1 MHALMRPRIAIVAL
15 VYALAVTFTVTAYW
29 LYLPQLTII
38 FDRGWGT
45 TQTKGGG
52 PVVVETYP
60 GDTGAAELRPGDE
73 VVALDGESVGG
84 SDFELERAYRRVEP
98 GRPYRMTVRREGGS
112 REFTLRTRPTPV
124 TETLLSARTLVVLFY
139 SFSFLCVGLVVFL
152 LRPEDKRALLLSLCF
167 AALGAS
173 WAIPYLDDTSPAALR
188 ALMAFGYC
196 LKPFF
201 PIFLLHLFLVFP
213 RPLALLGRRPRLEA
227 YVYLPCVL
235 LTLTVNAYLAYL
247 FLTDV
252 RAFFTFAALHAGVF
266 AVGALTMLAYLLAC
280 LVALVAQYR
289 AADLVS
295 KRKLRIILAGCLA
308 GFAPALVFFTTMALV
323 RLWRNDVGAPSW
335 LFTSVN
341 FLQMLVPVAFA
352 YAIVRHQV
360 IPVSLIVRRSV
371 QYLLAK
377 NALRVLLL
385 LPVAG
390 LVLSV
395 ALAPE
400 RSVADILLRN
410 STYFYALAVAAVA
423 TGLVFRR
430 GLNEWVDRKFFR
442 EQFDQEKI
450 LRGLVEEVKGLDS
463 IAEMS
468 RRVSEQVERAVHPES
483 VHLFYRGGRAGA
495 LTLSY
500 TSGGAPP
507 AGQEL
512 RIPEDS
518 QLLRL
523 MELQGGA
530 QDFPFPPKTRLPQGE
545 KDWLTSLGTRLVVPM
560 TGTDERLTGLFLL
573 GGKKSEVPYTARDR
587 ELLESVASQI
597 AIVYEN
603 VRLKEGAREDRRVRH
618 EVLSRFEG
626 RGVNLL
632 KECPACGRCYDST
645 AVRCE
650 TDGAELQLTLPVECT
665 VEGRY
670 RLERLVGRG
679 GMGAVYEAT
688 HLKLQA
694 RVAVK
699 ILSGRLFGDDA
710 ALRRFGRE
718 ARSLARLG
726 QHPNIVAVH
735 DYGELQTEGAFL
747 VMDFIEGESLA
758 SLLRRERKLEP
769 ARAAELFRQV
779 LEGVGAAHRAG
790 IVHRDLKPENILVTN
805 AEGGNA
811 LPAEGGSSRP
821 RVRLLDFGLAKVLRA
836 EVGEAA
842 QTMTAPGLV
851 MGTFG
856 YMPPEQLSGGEV
868 DERSDLF
875 SVAVCCAEA
884 LTGERPFRGRT
895 PLELL
900 HSMGRE
906 DFRLAGDAPEVRH
919 LADALRR
926 ALAADPARRYATAEE
941 MRSELINALRAC
953 PPLPSAEEPA
963 VDADTVMLPDGA
975 RRL

>member
-1 MHALMRPRIAIVAL
+1 MRTRIFIVVTL
-15 VYALAVTFTVTAYW
+15 YALAVTFTVAAYR
-29 LYLPQLTII
+29 LYMPQMSLIL
-38 FDRGWGT
+38 DRGWGT
-45 TQTKGGG
+45 VQTERGG
-52 PVVVETYP
+52 PVVKELHAESP
-60 GDTGAAELRPGDE
+60 DAAKLLLGDE
-73 VVALDGESVGG
+73 VVAVNGESVEG
-84 SDFELERAYRRVEP
+84 SDFKMERIYRGTTP
-98 GRPYRMTVRREGGS
+98 GEPYRLTVRRGGEL
-112 REFTLRTRPTPV
+112 REVEMRAHV
-124 TETLLSARTLVVLFY
+124 TTAAEALLAPRVFVAYLY
-139 SFSFLCVGLVVFL
+139 SLSFLAVGLAVFL
-152 LRPEDKRALLLSLCF
+152 LRPGDKHALLLSLCF
-167 AALGAS
+167 AALGES
-173 WAIPYLDDTSPAALR
+173 WAVPFLDNTSPVPLR
-188 ALMAFGYC
+188 ALMVFGYL

-201 PIFLLHLFLVFP
+201 AAFLLHLFLVFP
-213 RPLALLGRRPRLEA
+213 RPLALLTRHPRLEF
-227 YVYLPCVL
+227 YLYAPCVL
-235 LTLTVNAYLAYL
+235 LTVTLNAYMGYL
-247 FLTDV
+247 FLKDV
-252 RAFFTFAALHAGVF
+252 EGFYGFAERNGGMFVF
-266 AVGALTMLAYLLAC
+266 GSLLTLAYILAC
-280 LVALVAQYR
+280 LLALVAQYR
-289 AADLVS
+289 AADTVS
-295 KRKLRIILAGCLA
+295 KRKLRIILAGCLV
-308 GFAPALVFFTTMALV
+308 GFAPALVFFTFVALL
-323 RLWRNDVGAPSW
+323 RYARGDVGIPSG
-335 LFTSVN
+335 LFLSVN
-341 FLQMLVPVAFA
+341 VLQIFVPVSFA
-352 YAIVRHQV
+352 YAIARHQV

-410 STYFYALAVAAVA
+410 STYFYALAVVAVA

-430 GLNEWVDRKFFR
+430 RLNEWVDRKFFR
-442 EQFDQEKI
+442 EQYDQEKI
-450 LRGLVEEVKGLDS
+450 LRGLVDEVKGLDS

-483 VHLFYRGGRAGA
+483 VYLFYRGGRAGE

-500 TSGGAPP
+500 TSGGATS

-645 AVRCE
+645 AVRCDA
-650 TDGAELQLTLPVECT
+650 DGAELQLTLPVERT

-670 RLERLVGRG
+670 RLERLIGRG

-718 ARSLARLG
+718 ARALARLG

-758 SLLRRERKLEP
+758 SLLRRERRMEP
-769 ARAAELFRQV
+769 ARAAELFDQV
-779 LEGVGAAHRAG
+779 LEGVGAAHRAR

-805 AEGGNA
+805 AGGGNA
-811 LPAEGGSSRP
+811 SPAEVGSKVP

-836 EVGEAA
+836 EGGEAA

-906 DFRLAGDAPEVRH
+906 DFRLPGDAPESKR
-919 LADALRR
+919 LSDALRR
-926 ALAADPARRYATAEE
+926 ALAADPARRYTSAEE
-941 MRSELINALRAC
+941 MRSDLINALRAC
-953 PPLPSAEEPA
+953 PPLHAAEEPA
-963 VDADTVMLPDGA
+963 LDADTVMLPDGL

>member
-1 MHALMRPRIAIVAL
+1 VPA
-15 VYALAVTFTVTAYW
+15 
-29 LYLPQLTII
+29 
-38 FDRGWGT
+38 
-45 TQTKGGG
+45 
-52 PVVVETYP
+52 
-60 GDTGAAELRPGDE
+60 
-73 VVALDGESVGG
+73 
-84 SDFELERAYRRVEP
+84 
-98 GRPYRMTVRREGGS
+98 
-112 REFTLRTRPTPV
+112 
-124 TETLLSARTLVVLFY
+124 
-139 SFSFLCVGLVVFL
+139 SF
-152 LRPEDKRALLLSLCF
+152 AF
-167 AALGAS
+167 AAR
-173 WAIPYLDDTSPAALR
+173 YAAL
-188 ALMAFGYC
+188 
-196 LKPFF
+196 
-201 PIFLLHLFLVFP
+201 
-213 RPLALLGRRPRLEA
+213 
-227 YVYLPCVL
+227 
-235 LTLTVNAYLAYL
+235 
-247 FLTDV
+247 
-252 RAFFTFAALHAGVF
+252 F
-266 AVGALTMLAYLLAC
+266 AVGSLLMLAYMLAC
-280 LVALVAQYR
+280 LVALVLQYR
-289 AADLVS
+289 AADVVS

-308 GFAPALVFFTTMALV
+308 GFAPALVFFTTVALL
-323 RLWRNDVGAPSW
+323 RLWRRGASVPSG

-341 FLQMLVPVAFA
+341 FLQILVPVSFA

-360 IPVSLIVRRSV
+360 IPVSLIVRRSI

-390 LVLSV
+390 LVLSI
-395 ALAPE
+395 ALDPS

-423 TGLVFRR
+423 LGLVFRR
-430 GLNEWVDRKFFR
+430 RLNEWVDRKFFR
-442 EQFDQEKI
+442 EQYDQEKI
-450 LRGLVEEVKGLDS
+450 LRGLVDEVKGLDS
-463 IAEMS
+463 MAEMS

-483 VHLFYRGGRAGA
+483 VYLFYRGSGRGE
-495 LTLSY
+495 LTPSY
-500 TSGGAPP
+500 TSGGAPS

-518 QLLRL
+518 QLPRL

-560 TGTDERLTGLFLL
+560 TGTDERLAGLFLL

-603 VRLKEGAREDRRVRH
+603 VRLKETAREDRRVRH

-632 KECPACGRCYDST
+632 KECGTCGRCYDAT
-645 AVRCE
+645 ATRCE
-650 TDGAELQLTLPVECT
+650 ADGAELQLTLPVERT

-688 HLKLQA
+688 HLGLRS

-699 ILSGRLFGDDA
+699 ILSWRLFGDDS

-718 ARSLARLG
+718 ARALARLG

-758 SLLRRERKLEP
+758 SLLKRERRLEP
-769 ARAAELFRQV
+769 DRAALIFDQV
-779 LEGVGAAHRAG
+779 LEGVGAAHRTG
-790 IVHRDLKPENILVTN
+790 IIHRDLKPENIFVSR
-805 AEGGNA
+805 AEGGGVA
-811 LPAEGGSSRP
+811 P
-821 RVRLLDFGLAKVLRA
+821 RVRLLDFGLAKVLRPEA
-836 EVGEAA
+836 GEAG
-842 QTMTAPGLV
+842 TMTTPGVV

-884 LTGERPFRGRT
+884 LTGERPFRRRT
-895 PLELL
+895 PVELL
-900 HSMGRE
+900 HSMERE
-906 DFRLAGDAPEVRH
+906 GFRLPGDAPGVRR
-919 LADALRR
+919 LNDALRR
-926 ALAADPARRYATAEE
+926 ALAASPTRRYASAEE
-941 MRSELINALRAC
+941 MQSELVAALRAC
-953 PPLPSAEEPA
+953 HPLTPPDEPA
-963 VDADTVMLPDGA
+963 LDADTVMLPKRPA
-975 RRL
+975 PSV

>member
-1 MHALMRPRIAIVAL
+1 MRPRIVIVAL
-15 VYALAVTFTVTAYW
+15 VYALAVAFTVTAYW
-29 LYLPQLTII
+29 LYLPQLTLIY
-38 FDRGWGT
+38 DRGWGT
-45 TQTKGGG
+45 AQRGGG
-52 PVVVETYP
+52 APVVVELYP
-60 GDTGAAELRPGDE
+60 GNPDTAVLRVGDE
-73 VVALDGESVGG
+73 VVALDGESIEG
-84 SDFELERAYRRVEP
+84 SDFKLERAYRRVKRDE
-98 GRPYRMTVRREGGS
+98 PYRMTVRREGEL
-112 REFTLRTRPTPV
+112 REVTLRARQTPLAD
-124 TETLLSARTLVVLFY
+124 TLLSPSTLVILIY
-139 SFSFLCVGLVVFL
+139 SLSFLGVGLVVFL
-152 LRPEDKRALLLSLCF
+152 LRPGDKHALLLSLCF

-173 WAIPYLDDTSPAALR
+173 WALPYLDETSPLGLR

-201 PIFLLHLFLVFP
+201 PVFLLHLFLVFP
-213 RPLALLGRRPRLEA
+213 RPLALLGRRPRVEF
-227 YVYLPCVL
+227 YVYLPCL
-235 LTLTVNAYLAYL
+235 LVNLLLDVPLSYF

-252 RAFFTFAALHAGVF
+252 PGFAAFAERYGALF
-266 AVGALTMLAYLLAC
+266 AVSGLLILAYLLAC
-280 LVALVAQYR
+280 LVTLVAQYR
-289 AADLVS
+289 AADLVA
-295 KRKLRIILAGCLA
+295 KRKLRIILAGCLV
-308 GFAPALVFFTTMALV
+308 GFAPALVFFTTMALL
-323 RLWRNDVGAPSW
+323 RLWRGDVGVPTG

-341 FLQMLVPVAFA
+341 LLQILVPVSFA
-352 YAIVRHQV
+352 YAIIRHQV

-377 NALRVLLL
+377 NALRALLV

-390 LVLSV
+390 LLLSI
-395 ALAPE
+395 ALDPH
-400 RSVADILLRN
+400 RSVADVLLRN
-410 STYFYALAVAAVA
+410 STLFYALAVAAVA
-423 TGLVFRR
+423 LGLVFRR
-430 GLNEWVDRKFFR
+430 RLNEWVDRKFFR
-442 EQFDQEKI
+442 EHYNQEKI
-450 LRGLVEEVKGLDS
+450 LRGLVDDIRGLDS
-463 IAEMS
+463 MAEMS
-468 RRVSEQVERAVHPES
+468 RHVSEQVERAVHPES
-483 VHLFYRGGRAGA
+483 VYLFYRGGRAGEMS
-495 LTLSY
+495 LSY
-500 TSGGAPP
+500 TSGGATS
-507 AGQEL
+507 ARQEL

-523 MELQGGA
+523 VELQGGA

-545 KDWLTSLGTRLVVPM
+545 KDWLTALGTRLVVPM
-560 TGTDERLTGLFLL
+560 TGTDERLVGLFLL

-632 KECPACGRCYDST
+632 KECGTCGRCYDAT
-645 AVRCE
+645 ATRCDRE
-650 TDGAELQLTLPVECT
+650 GSELQLSLPVERT

-688 HLKLQA
+688 HLGLRS

-699 ILSGRLFGDDA
+699 ILSGRLFGDNA
-710 ALRRFGRE
+710 ALGRFARE
-718 ARSLARLG
+718 ARALARLG

-758 SLLRRERKLEP
+758 SLLKRERKVEP

-790 IVHRDLKPENILVTN
+790 IVHRDLKPENILVSR
-805 AEGGNA
+805 AEGGDA
-811 LPAEGGSSRP
+811 ATP
-821 RVRLLDFGLAKVLRA
+821 RVRLLDFGLAKVLRP
-836 EVGEAA
+836 EGGEA
-842 QTMTAPGLV
+842 QTMTTPGLV

-868 DERSDLF
+868 DCRADLF
-875 SVAVCCAEA
+875 SVGVMCAEA

-900 HSMGRE
+900 NAMERE
-906 DFRLAGDAPEVRH
+906 GFRLPGDTPEVKR
-919 LADALRR
+919 LSEALRR
-926 ALAADPARRYATAEE
+926 ALAAEPARRYATAEE
-941 MRSELINALRAC
+941 MQSELIAALRAC
-953 PPLPSAEEPA
+953 PPAPA
-963 VDADTVMLPDGA
+963 PAAPALDADTVMLPDGV
-975 RRL
+975 RRT

>member
-1 MHALMRPRIAIVAL
+1 
-15 VYALAVTFTVTAYW
+15 
-29 LYLPQLTII
+29 
-38 FDRGWGT
+38 
-45 TQTKGGG
+45 
-52 PVVVETYP
+52 
-60 GDTGAAELRPGDE
+60 
-73 VVALDGESVGG
+73 VGRD
-84 SDFELERAYRRVEP
+84 DFRLERLYHHTKP
-98 GRPYRMTVRREGGS
+98 GEPYRMTLS
-112 REFTLRTRPTPV
+112 RDGQPLEVELRARVTPAADVILSPTALV
-124 TETLLSARTLVVLFY
+124 TILY
-139 SFSFLCVGLVVFL
+139 SLSFLSVGLAVFL
-152 LRPEDKRALLLSLCF
+152 LRPADKHALLLSLCF
-167 AALGAS
+167 AALGES
-173 WAIPYLDDTSPAALR
+173 WAVPFLPFLDEHASVLLR
-188 ALMAFGYC
+188 ALMAFGFC

-201 PIFLLHLFLVFP
+201 AVFMLHLFLIFP
-213 RPLALLGRRPRLEA
+213 RPLARGPRTEWL
-227 YVYLPCVL
+227 VYLPCLL
-235 LTLTVNAYLAYL
+235 LTCPVNLYLSYL

-252 RAFFTFAALHAGVF
+252 RSFVEFTAQSPVLLGAGSLV
-266 AVGALTMLAYLLAC
+266 VLAYMLAC

-295 KRKLRIILAGCLA
+295 KRKLRIILAGCIA
-308 GFAPALVFFTTMALV
+308 GFAPALVFFTARAIV
-323 RLWRNDVGAPSW
+323 RIARGTGAAPTW
-335 LFTSVN
+335 LFVSVN
-341 FLQMLVPVAFA
+341 LLQILVPVSFA
-352 YAIVRHQV
+352 YAMAKHQV
-360 IPVSLIVRRSV
+360 IPVSLIVRRSI

-395 ALAPE
+395 ALDPS

-442 EQFDQEKI
+442 EQYDREKI
-450 LRGLVEEVKGLDS
+450 LRGLVDDIKGLDS
-463 IAEMS
+463 MAEMS
-468 RRVSEQVERAVHPES
+468 RRVSEEVERAIHPES
-483 VHLFYRGGRAGA
+483 VYLFYREGERGELS
-495 LTLSY
+495 LTY
-500 TSGGAPP
+500 TSGGG
-507 AGQEL
+507 AGAAQEL

-530 QDFPFPPKTRLPQGE
+530 QDYPFPPKTRLPQGE

-560 TGTDERLTGLFLL
+560 TGTDDRLTGLFLL

-587 ELLESVASQI
+587 ELLESVAAQI

-603 VRLKEGAREDRRVRH
+603 VRLKESAREDRRVRS

-632 KECPACGRCYDST
+632 KECPRCGLCFDST
-645 AVRCE
+645 AARCDRE
-650 TDGAELQLTLPVECT
+650 GAELQLTLPVERT
-665 VEGRY
+665 IEGRY

-688 HLKLQA
+688 HLKLKS

-699 ILSGRLFGDDA
+699 ILSGRLFGDEG
-710 ALRRFGRE
+710 ALRRFERE

-758 SLLRRERKLEP
+758 ATLRRERKLKP
-769 ARAAELFRQV
+769 ARAAEIFEQV

-790 IVHRDLKPENILVTN
+790 IVHRDLKPENIPV
-805 AEGGNA
+805 
-811 LPAEGGSSRP
+811 SRGDGAGRE
-821 RVRLLDFGLAKVLRA
+821 RVRLLDFGLAKHVRA
-836 EVGEAA
+836 ELNEA
-842 QTMTAPGLV
+842 QTVTTPGVV

-856 YMPPEQLSGGEV
+856 YMSPEQLSGGDV

-875 SVAVCCAEA
+875 SAGVVAAEA
-884 LTGERPFRGRT
+884 IAGERPFKGRT
-895 PLELL
+895 LLEILN
-900 HSMGRE
+900 SMERDE
-906 DFRLAGDAPEVRH
+906 FTLDA
-919 LADALRR
+919 
-926 ALAADPARRYATAEE
+926 
-941 MRSELINALRAC
+941 ALRAC
-953 PPLPSAEEPA
+953 PPPAEPA
-963 VDADTVMLPDGA
+963 PDADTVMLLDRTKVKG
-975 RRL
+975 

>member
-1 MHALMRPRIAIVAL
+1 
-15 VYALAVTFTVTAYW
+15 
-29 LYLPQLTII
+29 
-38 FDRGWGT
+38 
-45 TQTKGGG
+45 
-52 PVVVETYP
+52 
-60 GDTGAAELRPGDE
+60 
-73 VVALDGESVGG
+73 
-84 SDFELERAYRRVEP
+84 
-98 GRPYRMTVRREGGS
+98 
-112 REFTLRTRPTPV
+112 
-124 TETLLSARTLVVLFY
+124 
-139 SFSFLCVGLVVFL
+139 
-152 LRPEDKRALLLSLCF
+152 
-167 AALGAS
+167 
-173 WAIPYLDDTSPAALR
+173 
-188 ALMAFGYC
+188 
-196 LKPFF
+196 
-201 PIFLLHLFLVFP
+201 
-213 RPLALLGRRPRLEA
+213 
-227 YVYLPCVL
+227 
-235 LTLTVNAYLAYL
+235 
-247 FLTDV
+247 
-252 RAFFTFAALHAGVF
+252 
-266 AVGALTMLAYLLAC
+266 
-280 LVALVAQYR
+280 
-289 AADLVS
+289 
-295 KRKLRIILAGCLA
+295 
-308 GFAPALVFFTTMALV
+308 
-323 RLWRNDVGAPSW
+323 
-335 LFTSVN
+335 
-341 FLQMLVPVAFA
+341 
-352 YAIVRHQV
+352 
-360 IPVSLIVRRSV
+360 
-371 QYLLAK
+371 
-377 NALRVLLL
+377 
-385 LPVAG
+385 
-390 LVLSV
+390 
-395 ALAPE
+395 
-400 RSVADILLRN
+400 
-410 STYFYALAVAAVA
+410 
-423 TGLVFRR
+423 
-430 GLNEWVDRKFFR
+430 
-442 EQFDQEKI
+442 
-450 LRGLVEEVKGLDS
+450 
-463 IAEMS
+463 
-468 RRVSEQVERAVHPES
+468 
-483 VHLFYRGGRAGA
+483 
-495 LTLSY
+495 
-500 TSGGAPP
+500 
-507 AGQEL
+507 
-512 RIPEDS
+512 
-518 QLLRL
+518 L

-530 QDFPFPPKTRLPQGE
+530 QDFPFPPKTRLPRGE

-645 AVRCE
+645 AARCE
-650 TDGAELQLTLPVECT
+650 REGAELQLSLPVERT

-688 HLKLQA
+688 HLALRA

-718 ARSLARLG
+718 ARALARLG

-758 SLLRRERKLEP
+758 SLLRRERRVEP

-790 IVHRDLKPENILVTN
+790 IVHRDLKPENILVSN
-805 AEGGNA
+805 GEVGDAS
-811 LPAEGGSSRP
+811 PAEGGSGRT

-836 EVGEAA
+836 EGVEAA

-900 HSMGRE
+900 NSMQHG
-906 DFRLAGDAPEVRH
+906 DFRLPGDAPEVKR
-919 LADALRR
+919 LSDALRR

-941 MRSELINALRAC
+941 MRAELTDALRAC
-953 PPLPSAEEPA
+953 PPLRAKEEPA
-963 VDADTVMLPDGA
+963 LDADTVMLPDGA

>member
-15 VYALAVTFTVTAYW
+15 VYALAVAFTAAAYW
-29 LYLPQLTII
+29 LYLPQLTLI

-45 TQTKGGG
+45 TQRGGG
-52 PVVVETYP
+52 PTIVELYP
-60 GDTGAAELRPGDE
+60 GNSDSAALRVGDE
-73 VVALDGESVGG
+73 VVALDGESIEG
-84 SDFELERAYRRVEP
+84 SDFKLERLYRGVTP
-98 GRPYRMTVRREGGS
+98 GEPYRMTVRREGEL
-112 REFTLRTRPTPV
+112 REVSLRARPTPLMD
-124 TETLLSARTLVVLFY
+124 TLLSPRTLVVLVY
-139 SFSFLCVGLVVFL
+139 SLSFLGVGLVVFL
-152 LRPEDKRALLLSLCF
+152 LRPGDKHALLLSLCF

-173 WAIPYLDDTSPAALR
+173 WAIPYLDETSPVWLR
-188 ALMAFGYC
+188 ALMVFGYC
-196 LKPFF
+196 FKPYF
-201 PIFLLHLFLVFP
+201 PVFLLHLFLVFP
-213 RPLALLGRRPRLEA
+213 RPLALVRRRPRLEF
-227 YVYLPCVL
+227 YVYLPTLL
-235 LTLTVNAYLAYL
+235 LTVTFDTFLIYL
-247 FLTDV
+247 FLTDAL
-252 RAFFTFAALHAGVF
+252 AFYAFVERHTGPILFGGL
-266 AVGALTMLAYLLAC
+266 LLLAYLLAC
-280 LVALVAQYR
+280 LVALVLQYR

-308 GFAPALVFFTTMALV
+308 GFAPALVFFTTMALIT
-323 RLWRNDVGAPSW
+323 LWRGDVGVPSG
-335 LFTSVN
+335 LYTSVN
-341 FLQMLVPVAFA
+341 LLQILVPVSFA

-360 IPVSLIVRRSV
+360 IPVSLIVRRSI

-390 LVLSV
+390 LMLSI
-395 ALAPE
+395 ALDPH
-400 RSVADILLRN
+400 RSVADVLLRN

-423 TGLVFRR
+423 LGLVFRR
-430 GLNEWVDRKFFR
+430 SLNEWVDRKFFR
-442 EQFDQEKI
+442 EHYNQEKI
-450 LRGLVEEVKGLDS
+450 LRGLVDDIKGLDS
-463 IAEMS
+463 TAEMS

-483 VHLFYRGGRAGA
+483 VYLFYRGGRTGE

-500 TSGGAPP
+500 TSGGASS

-530 QDFPFPPKTRLPQGE
+530 QDFPFPPKTRLPRGE
-545 KDWLTSLGTRLVVPM
+545 KDWLMSLGTRLVVPLA
-560 TGTDERLTGLFLL
+560 GTDERLAGLFLL

-632 KECPACGRCYDST
+632 KECPACGRCFDST
-645 AVRCE
+645 ATRCDRE
-650 TDGAELQLTLPVECT
+650 GSELQLTLPVERT

-670 RLERLVGRG
+670 RLDRLIGRG

-688 HLKLQA
+688 HLALRS

-699 ILSGRLFGDDA
+699 ILSGRLFGDNA
-710 ALRRFGRE
+710 ALSRFGRE
-718 ARSLARLG
+718 ARALARLG

-735 DYGELQTEGAFL
+735 DYGELKTEGAFL
-747 VMDFIEGESLA
+747 VMDFIDGESLA
-758 SLLRRERKLEP
+758 ALLKRERKLEP
-769 ARAAELFRQV
+769 ARAAELFEQV

-790 IVHRDLKPENILVTN
+790 IIHRDLKPENILVSR
-805 AEGGNA
+805 AEG
-811 LPAEGGSSRP
+811 EGGA

-836 EVGEAA
+836 EGGEA
-842 QTMTAPGLV
+842 QTMTQPGLV

-868 DERSDLF
+868 DCRADLF
-875 SVAVCCAEA
+875 SVGVMCAEA

-900 HSMGRE
+900 HSMERD
-906 DFRLAGDAPEVRH
+906 DFRLPGDSPEVKR
-919 LADALRR
+919 LCEALRR
-926 ALAADPARRYATAEE
+926 ALAAEPARRYASAEE
-941 MRSELINALRAC
+941 MRSELIAALRAC
-953 PPLPSAEEPA
+953 PPLDAPEGPA
-963 VDADTVMLPDGA
+963 LDADTVMLPDGV
-975 RRL
+975 RRS